1 MSFHN
6 AAAAA
11 AASKDS
17 SVVKRGQVKSRQ
29 KALIPSE
36 SHFSPEDDWLLPS
49 ILYIIIL
56 YQGSCTVLS
65 RYLTVQ

>member
-11 AASKDS
+11 AASKES
-17 SVVKRGQVKSRQ
+17 SIVKRGQVKSRQ

-56 YQGSCTVLS
+56 Y
-65 RYLTVQ
+65 